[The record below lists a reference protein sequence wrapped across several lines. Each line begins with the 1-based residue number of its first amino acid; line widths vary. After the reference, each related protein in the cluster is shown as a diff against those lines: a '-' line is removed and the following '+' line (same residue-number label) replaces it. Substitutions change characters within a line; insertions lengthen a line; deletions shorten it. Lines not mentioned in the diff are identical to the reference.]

1 MIPVS
6 STRAGKL
13 SWNDLEWIRAEVER
27 LRSLGRRL
35 TDNELAWLK
44 TLTDR
49 EAELREDHR

>member
-13 SWNDLEWIRAEVER
+13 SWNDLDWIRAEVER